1 MPAKLSR
8 AGVVGWYLVP
18 EPQPS
23 VCLVIVLF
31 TYKPMSRMILVPT
44 PTKAR
49 KRRALSPAL
58 EVHEDVRGTVFTLDD
73 GRVTR
78 KETVAAKRAKVNF
91 CPSDVRDPLG
101 EWKPTERPERVSV
114 PVDNLPSV
122 SLSDIH
128 AVGGSDD
135 ELDGHDNEDMY
146 RKAGQQVG
154 VEAQHHAP
162 YVDPKEQW
170 KATTMNL
177 WSDILFT
184 HHAYQSCKLC
194 PSSSTAEVFKSHPLH
209 VIQRWAGD
217 FWKADTLANV
227 GIIYHLGHFGRLCP
241 FPSEPTKL
249 VVMDIN
255 GVHQVEV
262 CSCTCRPMSFSE
274 ELLRHGWYPATV
286 SKPQTVVTLRC
297 LDFYRSLC
305 VVGNVN
311 VHDFV
316 CSLENFTHRGGRDW
330 VPDRYKAFMRVVRQ
344 YSFLQRC
351 RRSGRIHEPGGIGS
365 TKHGQVAVQCWACP
379 REGVNLPQGWDMV
392 DKKYRLEFYHM
403 PLMPG
408 LPFSRYLFMLILA
421 MDANFRLKSRI
432 RKNSKGTVQ
441 LGDGWG
447 FFVPSKE
454 YREYLSQAINDED
467 VSNCVA
473 FAALVMANLKFC
485 KGLYSNM
492 DFIFWSSIISINLL
506 LILLSYDVG
515 CQYQKTFHTRK
526 QHLPSYLATC
536 RALTFL
542 ICIPV
547 WHGGVHN
554 ADCQA
559 EHIITHVVGAGATD
573 GEEPEREWA
582 LINPF
587 AYFTREMGEV
597 AHLNFLEDKCDYLA
611 YEKNIQLVYS
621 LAKKLFIANRERK
634 TQQDNFEVLCRNLND
649 RPPEWESIISAWES
663 DGRAGTMRNPY
674 LHQGDRPLSVAEAA
688 AALSKQEL
696 AEARQD
702 TIISHSVSKAGM
714 LLQAIKIWTTQHLIR
729 YDTRSNLR
737 ADNSEKDANLN
748 LNERRLGVLTSIKA
762 LRKLQAT
769 FSPASL
775 HCVDRGNAL
784 LQDSNKPDVLAEN
797 IVLWFPSDMSAE
809 LQKNGCT
816 PGLADIELKLQKACT
831 SDELDKVRS
840 TLNTKAQ
847 VLRFRDGNVVG
858 QREGTRAL
866 KLIQRLS
873 KKVDM
878 ARDAYNDAIRRIA
891 SLGGDELPKMKP
903 EDVTINVV
911 MSEDAKSRRL
921 VNIAIL
927 GSQVPHQEPSKT
939 CTVSWIWSR
948 EYGGEGEMDQTKL
961 SEYMRV
967 EWTKACRRRNLWQE
981 EVMLLREEMR
991 RTLQSLSHAVDL
1003 WRRRGE
1009 MLEIVSV
1016 EENRTQR
1023 LRSPDVLA
1031 GLKAYAAKQQAHHQN
1046 IFDEFDSIWRG
1057 NVSVGQEKD
1066 RSQQVLTSDNPM
1078 LDHAADKLEQTH

>member
-49 KRRALSPAL
+49 KRRAPSPAL
-58 EVHEDVRGTVFTLDD
+58 EVHEDVRGTVFTLDN

-91 CPSDVRDPLG
+91 RPSDVRDPLG

-162 YVDPKEQW
+162 YVDPMEQW

-184 HHAYQSCKLC
+184 HHAYQSCKSC

-316 CSLENFTHRGGRDW
+316 RSLENFTHRGGRDW

-485 KGLYSNM
+485 K
-492 DFIFWSSIISINLL
+492 
-506 LILLSYDVG
+506 
-515 CQYQKTFHTRK
+515 
-526 QHLPSYLATC
+526 
-536 RALTFL
+536 
-542 ICIPV
+542 
-547 WHGGVHN
+547 
-554 ADCQA
+554 
-559 EHIITHVVGAGATD
+559 
-573 GEEPEREWA
+573 
-582 LINPF
+582 
-587 AYFTREMGEV
+587 
-597 AHLNFLEDKCDYLA
+597 
-611 YEKNIQLVYS
+611 VYS

-674 LHQGDRPLSVAEAA
+674 LRQGDRPLSVAEAA

-737 ADNSEKDANLN
+737 ADNSDKDANLN

-816 PGLADIELKLQKACT
+816 PGLADIELKLQKARA

-858 QREGTRAL
+858 QREGTRAS

-921 VNIAIL
+921 VNIAIS
-927 GSQVPHQEPSKT
+927 GSQVPHREPSKT
-939 CTVSWIWSR
+939 RTVSWIWSR

-967 EWTKACRRRNLWQE
+967 EWTKARRCRNLWQE

-991 RTLQSLSHAVDL
+991 RTLRSLSHAVDL

-1016 EENRTQR
+1016 EENGTQR

>member
-49 KRRALSPAL
+49 KRRAPSPAL
-58 EVHEDVRGTVFTLDD
+58 EVHEDVRGTVFTLDN

-78 KETVAAKRAKVNF
+78 KETVAAKHAKVNF
-91 CPSDVRDPLG
+91 RPSNVRDPLG
-101 EWKPTERPERVSV
+101 EWKPTERPEHVSV

-128 AVGGSDD
+128 AIGGSDD

-154 VEAQHHAP
+154 VEVQHHAP
-162 YVDPKEQW
+162 YVDPMEQW

-184 HHAYQSCKLC
+184 HHAYQSCKSC

-241 FPSEPTKL
+241 FLSEPTKL

-316 CSLENFTHRGGRDW
+316 RSLENFTHCGGRDW

-421 MDANFRLKSRI
+421 MDANFRLKSCI

-454 YREYLSQAINDED
+454 YREYLSQGINDED

-485 KGLYSNM
+485 KGLHVSG
-492 DFIFWSSIISINLL
+492 I
-506 LILLSYDVG
+506 
-515 CQYQKTFHTRK
+515 
-526 QHLPSYLATC
+526 
-536 RALTFL
+536 
-542 ICIPV
+542 
-547 WHGGVHN
+547 GGVFCSRHGIPRPN
-554 ADCQA
+554 GVGDLQKGERQGLPWIFLTTADVFVDIVTWTSYFGLRSYPLTCFSSYSA
-559 EHIITHVVGAGATD
+559 TMWGANIKRRFIRENNICHPTLPPVVHSRFSSAYLSGMVECTMPTAKLSTSSLMLS
-573 GEEPEREWA
+573 ELERQTE
-582 LINPF
+582 
-587 AYFTREMGEV
+587 
-597 AHLNFLEDKCDYLA
+597 
-611 YEKNIQLVYS
+611 
-621 LAKKLFIANRERK
+621 
-634 TQQDNFEVLCRNLND
+634 RNL
-649 RPPEWESIISAWES
+649 
-663 DGRAGTMRNPY
+663 
-674 LHQGDRPLSVAEAA
+674 
-688 AALSKQEL
+688 
-696 AEARQD
+696 
-702 TIISHSVSKAGM
+702 SVSG
-714 LLQAIKIWTTQHLIR
+714 
-729 YDTRSNLR
+729 
-737 ADNSEKDANLN
+737 
-748 LNERRLGVLTSIKA
+748 
-762 LRKLQAT
+762 
-769 FSPASL
+769 
-775 HCVDRGNAL
+775 
-784 LQDSNKPDVLAEN
+784 
-797 IVLWFPSDMSAE
+797 PS
-809 LQKNGCT
+809 
-816 PGLADIELKLQKACT
+816 
-831 SDELDKVRS
+831 
-840 TLNTKAQ
+840 
-847 VLRFRDGNVVG
+847 
-858 QREGTRAL
+858 
-866 KLIQRLS
+866 
-873 KKVDM
+873 
-878 ARDAYNDAIRRIA
+878 
-891 SLGGDELPKMKP
+891 
-903 EDVTINVV
+903 
-911 MSEDAKSRRL
+911 
-921 VNIAIL
+921 
-927 GSQVPHQEPSKT
+927 
-939 CTVSWIWSR
+939 
-948 EYGGEGEMDQTKL
+948 
-961 SEYMRV
+961 
-967 EWTKACRRRNLWQE
+967 
-981 EVMLLREEMR
+981 
-991 RTLQSLSHAVDL
+991 
-1003 WRRRGE
+1003 
-1009 MLEIVSV
+1009 
-1016 EENRTQR
+1016 
-1023 LRSPDVLA
+1023 
-1031 GLKAYAAKQQAHHQN
+1031 
-1046 IFDEFDSIWRG
+1046 
-1057 NVSVGQEKD
+1057 
-1066 RSQQVLTSDNPM
+1066 
-1078 LDHAADKLEQTH
+1078 